1 MNRPPHVP
9 PKLSDTGL
17 FKWLIWLAAPAAILL
32 LVALFIRTEG
42 GMGRRI
48 VRFSMY
54 KYEAYDKFR
63 RAAGKD
69 FERAWNEAH
78 PEDPIEVRYEPIGGN
93 YIQKINAEVV
103 ADTLQDLFFV
113 PPSAYQEFAAKGI
126 LMPLD
131 PQIEAHGDWE
141 QINEI
146 HESLLEDNRYE
157 GSLYALPNNCNVDV
171 LYYNKTLFDR
181 AGMEYPQEDWTWE
194 KVREVARDM
203 TKRDS
208 DGRTL
213 QYGLIVPKFL
223 PFVLRWFGGQFT
235 QIDPEGNPR
244 PALTTTSTIQA
255 VQFFHDLVYK
265 DRVTPTPAEEQG
277 EQGLEAFKNGRAAM
291 LPGMRWYSAL
301 FMDLTDLDWAVA
313 PLPLN
318 QKGERASIMVGNHLA
333 VSARTRHPDV
343 AYQLL
348 LHLTSP
354 EQIGKLVD
362 VGDSIPIR
370 RSSFDLFR
378 EKSPRP
384 PEEIEAY
391 MLSLETPKGARFENI
406 EGISG
411 SFVYKEVNRVSDR
424 VLLSPDMDVSE
435 ILSRAQ
441 ETLELEQER
450 AATPEPSP
458 NVPLFSVVLAVIL
471 GVPIL
476 LGVYM
481 LTRKRN
487 TRTVVAGSS
496 LRRSNW
502 GYLFIMPNAVGFL
515 AFTFLPVVYSMVIAF
530 TNWDLLSDWEF
541 AGFRN
546 FQEMV
551 QNPDFWKYFW
561 NTLFLMAGI
570 PIGMAGSLFLAVTL
584 NQKLRGRMFF
594 RSVFFL
600 PSFTAGVAI
609 YMLWRWIYNP
619 EFGLLNRMLAP
630 VLVSIERLALSTPQ
644 MLWTGVGV
652 VIWLLGAV
660 YLVRY
665 LRHWFLNRD
674 SDDDAL
680 VRFAMLMLRVL
691 VVLVVYFAGWVLLN
705 VPEAAATGLGTP
717 RWLSAIHEISLGPLF
732 ANMQYRFD
740 WAKPAFMIVG
750 IWAGVGGFNMILYLA
765 GLQGISPELYEAAG
779 IDGASRWQQF
789 LHVTWPL
796 LSPTTFFIFIM
807 SVIGGFQGGFEA
819 AYVMT
824 QGGPDGATTTL
835 SYHIYE
841 HAFELYRMGY
851 AAALSWFLFIV
862 VLAVTLVNWRYG
874 GRRVHY

>member
-1 MNRPPHVP
+1 M
-9 PKLSDTGL
+9 KITGSPS
-17 FKWLIWLAAPAAILL
+17 FKGFIWLIVPAVILL
-32 LVALFIRTEG
+32 FCVLFIRTEEG
-42 GMGRRI
+42 IGRRI

-69 FERAWNEAH
+69 FEKAWNQAH

-93 YIQKINAEVV
+93 YVQKINAEVV

-113 PPSAYQEFAAKGI
+113 PPSAYQEFAEKGI
-126 LMPLD
+126 LMALD
-131 PQIEAHGDWE
+131 GQIEANGDWGE
-141 QINEI
+141 IREI
-146 HESLLEDNRYE
+146 HPSLLDDNRYN
-157 GSLYALPNNCNVDV
+157 GTLYALPNNCNVDV

-181 AGMEYPQEDWTWE
+181 AGIAHPQPDWTWE
-194 KVREVARDM
+194 KVRQVARKL
-203 TKRDS
+203 TIRDS

-213 QYGLIVPKFL
+213 QYGLIVPKYL
-223 PFVLRWFGGQFT
+223 PFILRWFGGQIT
-235 QIDPEGNPR
+235 QNGPDGNQK
-244 PALTTTSTIQA
+244 PALTSEATVKA
-255 VQFFHDLVYK
+255 VRFFQDLVYK

-291 LPGMRWYSAL
+291 IPGMRWYSAL

-318 QKGERASIMVGNHLA
+318 DQGERASIMVGNHLA
-333 VSARTRHPDV
+333 ISARTRHPDV
-343 AYQLL
+343 AYHLL

-362 VGDSIPIR
+362 LGDSIPIR
-370 RSSFDLFR
+370 RSSFPEFQKR
-378 EKSPRP
+378 SPRP
-384 PEEIEAY
+384 LEEIEAY
-391 MLSLETPKGARFENI
+391 NMSLETPKGARFEKI

-424 VLLSPDMDVSE
+424 VLLSGNTDVRE
-435 ILSRAQ
+435 VLQRAQ
-441 ETLELEQER
+441 NVLEQEQTR
-450 AATPEPSP
+450 AASP
-458 NVPLFSVVLAVIL
+458 KPRPQVPFFVAVLSVIL
-471 GVPIL
+471 GVPL
-476 LGVYM
+476 LFGIYM
-481 LTRKRN
+481 LTKKRN
-487 TRTVVAGSS
+487 TRAVVVGSS

-502 GYLFIMPNAVGFL
+502 GYLFILPNAVGFL
-515 AFTFLPVVYSMVIAF
+515 AFTLLPVVFSMVIAF
-530 TNWDLLSDWEF
+530 TNWDLLSNWEF

-551 QNPDFWKYFW
+551 KTPEFWKYFW

-570 PIGMAGSLFLAVTL
+570 PIGMAGSLFLAVIL

-619 EFGLLNRMLAP
+619 EFGLLNRILAP
-630 VLVSIERLALSTPQ
+630 VLLSLERLVLRTPE
-644 MLWTGVGV
+644 MLWT
-652 VIWLLGAV
+652 LLGALLWLMAVV
-660 YLVRY
+660 YLLLY
-665 LRHWFLNRD
+665 IRHWIATREPDGDAIARGAMLLARFLL
-674 SDDDAL
+674 AL
-680 VRFAMLMLRVL
+680 VA
-691 VVLVVYFAGWVLLN
+691 YFAGWSLMNL
-705 VPEAAATGLGTP
+705 PEAAATGLEAP
-717 RWLSAIHEISLGPLF
+717 RWLSAIHNISLGPLF
-732 ANMQYRFD
+732 GNLPYRFD

-779 IDGASRWQQF
+779 IDGANRWQKF

-851 AAALSWFLFIV
+851 AAALSWFLFLV